1 MERNQEKIIYEY
13 STLRYVPDIERG
25 EFVNIGLMMMCKQ
38 CRWHKVKLHIDEQK
52 IKAMRPDA
60 DIDRLR
66 CQASI
71 FTSPDVPARD
81 LPEEEKYR
89 WKASV
94 KSAIIQTSPSH
105 PGLIIV
111 SSHLQST
118 ETTENKENLR
128 HSTESPTDKLNRQF
142 RQLFDRLVK

>member
-1 MERNQEKIIYEY
+1 MERNQEKLIYEY

-25 EFVNIGLMMMCKQ
+25 EFINIGLMMMCKR
-38 CRWHKVKLHIDEQK
+38 CSWHKVKLHIDEHK
-52 IKAMRPDA
+52 IKAVRPDA

-105 PGLIIV
+105 PGLIII
-111 SSHLQST
+111 SSHPQST
-118 ETTENKENLR
+118 ETTGKVEDQQQT
-128 HSTESPTDKLNRQF
+128 TESPTDKLNRQF